1 MAEPKSDMHKGQLTV
16 YLQGRLDEQQSTE
29 IFQWAGQRLEERD
42 VSSLVLDLKEVSFIN
57 TAGIALLRALEQ
69 RCSARAIG
77 LRFENLPETARR
89 FLDHRGP
96 GPAPHDG
103 AQASPRPDWVS
114 RLGMW
119 TIRVLG
125 SAAGVVSF
133 IGRFT
138 ASCFLLLR
146 NPRQLRLGDFFLS
159 VQEVGTG
166 ATLLIC
172 VINGLTGMILVFQ
185 GEGIAARLGSPLYVA
200 TMVAR
205 SITAQMGP
213 VLTAILVAG
222 RTGTSFAA
230 KIGTMKV
237 RQELEVL
244 EVMNFNIFTFLVL
257 PRVLAVTLATPL
269 LTMLA
274 DASGIIG
281 GMMTGMAFMD
291 ISPTAFIN
299 EVHATLKPTDIYTG
313 LIKGA
318 GFGAVIGLTGCF
330 HGLKTGSTAH
340 SVGLRTT
347 SAVVS
352 SIFIIILADTVFAAL
367 FNKFGW

>member
-1 MAEPKSDMHKGQLTV
+1 MAEPKSDKQNGQLSV
-16 YLQGRLDEQQSTE
+16 FLQGRLDEQQSTE
-29 IFQWAGQRLEERD
+29 IFQWARRRLEEKD
-42 VSSLVLDLKEVSFIN
+42 VTSLVLDLKEVSFIN
-57 TAGIALLRALEQ
+57 TAGIALLRDVEQ
-69 RCSARAIG
+69 RCSARGIG

-89 FLDHRGP
+89 FLDHRGL
-96 GPAPHDG
+96 GPASHDG
-103 AQASPRPDWVS
+103 AQTKTRPGWVS

-119 TIRVLG
+119 TSRVLG
-125 SAAGVVSF
+125 STADVISF
-133 IGRFT
+133 VGRFA

-146 NPRQLRLGDFFLS
+146 NPRQLRLSDFLLNI
-159 VQEVGTG
+159 QEVGTG
-166 ATLLIC
+166 ATVLIC
-172 VINGLTGMILVFQ
+172 AINGLTGMILVFQ
-185 GEGIAARLGSPLYVA
+185 GEGIATRLGSPLYVA

-205 SITAQMGP
+205 SITAQMAP

-222 RTGTSFAA
+222 RTGTSYAA

-281 GMMTGMAFMD
+281 GMLTGMAFMD

-299 EVHATLKPTDIYTG
+299 EVHATLQATDIYTG
-313 LIKGA
+313 LIKGV

-330 HGLKTGSTAH
+330 HGLRTGSTAH

>member
-1 MAEPKSDMHKGQLTV
+1 MERPREDRQGDRIVVH
-16 YLQGRLDEQQSTE
+16 LQGRLDEQQSTE
-29 IFQWAGQRLEERD
+29 IFQWARRRLEENNFT
-42 VSSLVLDLKEVSFIN
+42 SFVLDLKEVSFIN
-57 TAGIALLRALEQ
+57 TAGIALLRDMEQ
-69 RCSARAIG
+69 RCSAQGIG
-77 LRFENLPETARR
+77 LRFENLPETAKR
-89 FLDHRGP
+89 FLDHRGIGPTSP
-96 GPAPHDG
+96 GG
-103 AQASPRPDWVS
+103 AQTTSRLDWVS

-119 TIRVLG
+119 NIRVLA
-125 SAAGVVSF
+125 STAGVVSF
-133 IGRFT
+133 IGRFAT
-138 ASCFLLLR
+138 SCFLLLR
-146 NPRQLRLGDFFLS
+146 NPRQLRLGDFLLNI
-159 VQEVGTG
+159 QEVGTR

-185 GEGIAARLGSPLYVA
+185 GEGIATKLGSPIYVA

-205 SITAQMGP
+205 SITAQMAP

-222 RTGTSFAA
+222 RTGTSYAA

-244 EVMNFNIFTFLVL
+244 EVMNFNIFSFLVL

-274 DASGIIG
+274 DASGIFG
-281 GMMTGMAFMD
+281 GMLTGMAFMD

-299 EVHATLKPTDIYTG
+299 EVHATLETTDIYTG
-313 LIKGA
+313 LIKGV

-330 HGLKTGSTAH
+330 HGLRTGSTAH